1 MIEEK
6 LYVRPDV
13 FEKYNTAMKHDYF
26 SSAPLKVKE
35 ISEGIVLPSIS
46 FTDGQGFERYKGGVV
61 NDIGQFVNESAH
73 YREKIGAFW
82 GSLIEGYKPQP
93 KIEYDEREVIYGGLI
108 FEHFGH
114 FLIESTGRLWY
125 YLQNGKNHPVAFV
138 APGKVKK
145 FVYEFLE
152 LIGLKKE
159 NIIIIKKPVRFKKI
173 IVPQS
178 SFAIRNYFTKEFILP
193 YQNNK
198 APANSIKRIYLTRT
212 KFKNGPKTFGEEIL
226 EKAFADNGY
235 KIIAPELLSLKE
247 QIAYIKGAESIAGIM
262 GTATHLALF
271 AKPGTELILINRSD
285 DLNNNQIMVN
295 QAASLT
301 VCRVDGHLNFL
312 PTSHTD
318 GPFVMGITD
327 CLLQLFKDKNYKI
340 DDFKLNYLKQ
350 SSIKLIL
357 NEWLRIYSRGHEHQ
371 WLPEAFQPYTLKA
384 AACIRV
390 IPEKRKWFHLIY
402 YKEKTLTH
410 KIFTICGL
418 KISFKR
424 KAKSKIDN

>member
-6 LYVRPDV
+6 LYVRPDMLKKYKV
-13 FEKYNTAMKHDYF
+13 AMKYNYL
-26 SSAPLKVKE
+26 SSRNLNVKE
-35 ISEGIVLPSIS
+35 IFDGIILPAIM
-46 FTDGQGFERYKGGVV
+46 FTDEQGFERYKGGVI
-61 NDIGQFVNESAH
+61 NKAGQFVEEAAH
-73 YREKIGAFW
+73 HREKIGAFW
-82 GSLIEGYKPQP
+82 GSLIEGYEPQS
-93 KIEYDEREVIYGGLI
+93 KIKYDKREVIYGGLI

-125 YLQNGKNHPVAFV
+125 YLQKGQNLPIVFIVQGT
-138 APGKVKK
+138 VKK
-145 FVYEFLE
+145 FVYDFLE

-159 NIIIIKKPVRFKKI
+159 NIIIVKKPVRFKKI

-178 SFAIRNYFTKEFILP
+178 SFAIRNYFTKDFILP

-198 APANSIKRIYLTRT
+198 VPANSIKKIYLTRT
-212 KFKNGPKTFGEEIL
+212 KFKNGPKIFDEEIL

-235 KIIAPELLSLKE
+235 KVIAPEQYSLSE

-295 QAASLT
+295 QAACLN
-301 VCRVDGHLNFL
+301 VCRVDAHLNFL

-318 GPFVMGITD
+318 GPFVMGITN

-340 DDFKLNYLKQ
+340 DDCKLNYLKQ
-350 SSIKLIL
+350 SSVKLIL
-357 NEWLRIYSRGHEHQ
+357 NEWLSIYSHSHEHQ
-371 WLPEAFQPYTLKA
+371 SDPLKA

-390 IPEKRKWFHLIY
+390 IPAKRKWFHLIY